1 MEEQVIEGQEPQID
15 LRDYWNVVIKRR
27 WTVLFFF
34 VVVVTLVTI
43 YTLRQT
49 KIYEAKASVII
60 EPYAPQVLG
69 NVREVYNLGAGSYW
83 SNKEYYETQYQVIT
97 SRAVAQKV
105 VQTLRLEGNKEFLG
119 IDKLPPEQQ
128 QRYLE
133 EPIDYVEK
141 VRSMLEVEP
150 VKDSRTAYI
159 KARHRY
165 PKWAQRLA
173 NSAVNAYIEYNRQVR
188 RQVSQDAAG
197 WLASQAAE
205 LKTRMEDAEYR
216 LYQYKRD
223 NKILS
228 VSLEDRQNIISQRLQ
243 DLNQTLNNIQAERIG
258 LEARRQKILDIKE
271 HRLALDAVDK
281 VISNALIQQLKAN
294 YVKLKEE
301 QTELSTKYLPDHP
314 KLKMVENKLKL
325 LRRSIDREIDNVMA
339 SLESEYQVKLDA
351 EKRLRQELARVKS
364 EAQDVNKKEI
374 EYNRMK
380 RVADNYAAL
389 YQHILK
395 RQKEATLAAHQE
407 TNNVYKLDSA
417 VEPLRPVYP
426 RVKLNLLLA
435 VVVGLLGGVGLAFF
449 LEYLD
454 NTIKTQEDVERHL
467 RVPFLGVVPSI
478 KLDPKDVEG
487 DVTQLRDNYLIAH
500 PKSSVAE
507 CCRTVRTNIL
517 FMSPEKSARRIL
529 ITSAGPQEGKS
540 TVVIN
545 LGITMAQSGSRVL
558 LVDTDMRRPRLHK
571 SFGMV
576 RGQGL
581 TTAILGEAEV
591 EEMVRTTDVAG
602 LDILPCGPIPP
613 NPTELFHT
621 ERFAQLLEEL
631 DRKYDRLM
639 FDSPPVMMVADP
651 LILSHSMDGVLLV
664 VKGGSTSRDLA
675 SRALRQLQDVNAR
688 ILGVVINDL
697 DLEHRE
703 YGYYYYR
710 RYGYYYGEK
719 ESDASSTG

>member
-1 MEEQVIEGQEPQID
+1 
-15 LRDYWNVVIKRR
+15 
-27 WTVLFFF
+27 
-34 VVVVTLVTI
+34 
-43 YTLRQT
+43 
-49 KIYEAKASVII
+49 
-60 EPYAPQVLG
+60 
-69 NVREVYNLGAGSYW
+69 
-83 SNKEYYETQYQVIT
+83 
-97 SRAVAQKV
+97 
-105 VQTLRLEGNKEFLG
+105 
-119 IDKLPPEQQ
+119 
-128 QRYLE
+128 
-133 EPIDYVEK
+133 
-141 VRSMLEVEP
+141 
-150 VKDSRTAYI
+150 
-159 KARHRY
+159 
-165 PKWAQRLA
+165 
-173 NSAVNAYIEYNRQVR
+173 
-188 RQVSQDAAG
+188 
-197 WLASQAAE
+197 
-205 LKTRMEDAEYR
+205 
-216 LYQYKRD
+216 
-223 NKILS
+223 
-228 VSLEDRQNIISQRLQ
+228 
-243 DLNQTLNNIQAERIG
+243 
-258 LEARRQKILDIKE
+258 
-271 HRLALDAVDK
+271 
-281 VISNALIQQLKAN
+281 
-294 YVKLKEE
+294 
-301 QTELSTKYLPDHP
+301 
-314 KLKMVENKLKL
+314 
-325 LRRSIDREIDNVMA
+325 MA